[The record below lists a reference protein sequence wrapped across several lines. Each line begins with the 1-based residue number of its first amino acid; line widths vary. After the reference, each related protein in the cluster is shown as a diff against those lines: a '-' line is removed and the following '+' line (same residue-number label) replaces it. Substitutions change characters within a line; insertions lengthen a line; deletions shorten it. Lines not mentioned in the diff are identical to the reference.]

1 MSNLDQAFHIAG
13 PLLLLGLGVLSRQI
27 ECKRLKRL
35 VAGVFVLVL
44 AGLLADAAMHL
55 LPNAI
60 ADFIYGTHKHY
71 VSRNFLSNKQP

>member
-1 MSNLDQAFHIAG
+1 MSTFDLAIHIVG
-13 PLLLLGLGVLSRQI
+13 ILLLISLGVLSLWI
-27 ECKRLKRL
+27 ECKRLKRM

-44 AGLLADAAMHL
+44 SLLLADAAMHL

-71 VSRNFLSNKQP
+71 VPRNFLRD

>member
-1 MSNLDQAFHIAG
+1 M
-13 PLLLLGLGVLSRQI
+13 LGLGVLFRQV
-27 ECKRLKRL
+27 ESNRLKRQ

-44 AGLLADAAMHL
+44 VGLLADAAMHL

-71 VSRNFLSNKQP
+71 VPRNLLADK